1 MVQGIFKE
9 HADQFVAAVAC
20 FLGDRV
26 HAVDQLLPKADREC
40 PISILTLRLFGPND
54 QLVMVSHERTSQIT
68 TFYSKSPGISYARIS
83 VIAVVTDMVSIRY
96 LFEVVDMR

>member
-1 MVQGIFKE
+1 M
-9 HADQFVAAVAC
+9 
-20 FLGDRV
+20 
-26 HAVDQLLPKADREC
+26 
-40 PISILTLRLFGPND
+40 PISSLRLWPVSWAIASMRSTSSCRRRTENILTLRLFGPND
-54 QLVMVSHERTSQIT
+54 QLVMVAHERTSQIT